1 MSRKLIFELSLA
13 GKKGYSLPQLD
24 VEDREIQELIPS
36 KLLRDRDANLPE
48 VSEPEV
54 VRHYTSIS
62 RLNHG
67 VDVGF
72 IPWVHVL

>member
-1 MSRKLIFELSLA
+1 MDRKLIFELSTV
-13 GKKGYSLPQLD
+13 GKKGYSLPELD
-24 VEDREIQELIPS
+24 VGERDIEELIP
-36 KLLRDRDANLPE
+36 KELLRDQDAQLPE

-54 VRHYTSIS
+54 VRYYTGIS

-72 IPWVHVL
+72 IPWDPVP